1 MRPPAPSLQPRRKPP
16 ALCPCC
22 SLLMTPRSNIQIRPE
37 MDRTEK
43 ETSAGARGYSRTTWL
58 ESFVVVHL
66 GRVVIRCLCPEIR
79 ASDCLKSLYLLAI
92 LGLAW

>member
-1 MRPPAPSLQPRRKPP
+1 
-16 ALCPCC
+16 
-22 SLLMTPRSNIQIRPE
+22 MTPRRNIQIRPE

-43 ETSAGARGYSRTTWL
+43 ETFARGRGYSRTPWL

-66 GRVVIRCLCPEIR
+66 GRVVIPCLCPEIR
-79 ASDCLKSLYLLAI
+79 ASDCLKSLSLLAM